1 VFGQY
6 NSEGT
11 PRRLRS
17 FKKRGKQAIGRSR
30 GGLTTKI
37 HMVTASAK
45 FAVSFSLSS
54 GLANDSPQGMKLLHF
69 TPKVTDKQFILM
81 DRAYAGKRL
90 RTTAVELG
98 YEPIVPPK
106 RNFKEQWDYDKEL
119 YKKRNEVERFFRRLK
134 RFRRIFTRYDK
145 LDVVFATFILFAM
158 IIDSLV

>member
-1 VFGQY
+1 MKITQEQYEKISKYLPKQHGNVKWDSRHNLYRLTNRRHNQHQGQYCVFGQY
-6 NSEGT
+6 NSEST

-54 GLANDSPQGMKLLHF
+54 GSANDSPQGMKLLHF

-98 YEPIVPPK
+98 YEP
-106 RNFKEQWDYDKEL
+106 
-119 YKKRNEVERFFRRLK
+119 
-134 RFRRIFTRYDK
+134 
-145 LDVVFATFILFAM
+145 VVF
-158 IIDSLV
+158 